1 MTKSKNF
8 IFGTFNLYIPP
19 GLVTC
24 NPKRVVLPIWAVGIK
39 IQNLIIILTLLFRSL
54 QSLIYNQF
62 DVLFKLT
69 QERVFVLYGIKIEI
83 YMQ

>member
-24 NPKRVVLPIWAVGIK
+24 NFKRVVLPIWAVGI
-39 IQNLIIILTLLFRSL
+39 N
-54 QSLIYNQF
+54 
-62 DVLFKLT
+62 LFKT
-69 QERVFVLYGIKIEI
+69 RFRI
-83 YMQ
+83 